1 MIGQLEAGLLDID
14 DGVQII
20 VHGLDGEVYIAPPPE
35 ILETYRDAIASRE
48 KMLARYD
55 GMIDKPAITKD
66 HVKIELVVN
75 GGLAMDIEG
84 MHRTGASGVGLFRT
98 EFQFMISK
106 TLPRVRP
113 QVKFYKSII
122 DAASEKPVTFR
133 TLDIGGDK
141 EVSFL
146 KRDSEENPAIGWR
159 AIRIGLDRPGLLRYQ
174 LRALITAAAGMTLS
188 VMFPMITT
196 VDEFMRAK
204 GILEKELNRHRRN
217 NRPMPIDIKVGTM
230 LEVPSL
236 VWQLDE
242 LLPLVDFISVGSND
256 LMQFFYASDR
266 ENPKLNNR
274 YDTLSPP
281 SLKMLRFI
289 VNKCSEKNV
298 PLTLCGEIAGSTIG
312 ALALL
317 AIGFRRLSIAPA
329 AIGPV
334 KMMIRSLNLGDTE
347 RFGNELLSLSDQS
360 IRSNF
365 EAFARENDVI
375 I

>member
-1 MIGQLEAGLLDID
+1 
-14 DGVQII
+14 
-20 VHGLDGEVYIAPPPE
+20 
-35 ILETYRDAIASRE
+35 
-48 KMLARYD
+48 
-55 GMIDKPAITKD
+55 
-66 HVKIELVVN
+66 
-75 GGLAMDIEG
+75 
-84 MHRTGASGVGLFRT
+84 
-98 EFQFMISK
+98 
-106 TLPRVRP
+106 
-113 QVKFYKSII
+113 
-122 DAASEKPVTFR
+122 
-133 TLDIGGDK
+133 
-141 EVSFL
+141 
-146 KRDSEENPAIGWR
+146 
-159 AIRIGLDRPGLLRYQ
+159 
-174 LRALITAAAGMTLS
+174 
-188 VMFPMITT
+188 
-196 VDEFMRAK
+196 MRAK